1 MCWLESVLDYNIN
14 DDDYEGMR
22 ITTGEQEIIFQ
33 DEFEEI
39 EEGWDSDDNDSVPEL
54 LSADEDDLLTELFSD
69 FLLEENNVITTE
81 KREIQTDEELE
92 TNSEPQ
98 EIRKFNSQASYT
110 EVWSDCDIGWESEE
124 DGNENSEENL
134 MDPIVLQEWLDSKNE
149 ELQKIRQANHY
160 ALLPQYDTRDT
171 NFSNDPET
179 AKLQKDAILAGIR
192 FIVPHFLPKKA
203 TPGGGSD
210 EEW

>member
-39 EEGWDSDDNDSVPEL
+39 EEGWDSNDNDSVPEL

-81 KREIQTDEELE
+81 KKG
-92 TNSEPQ
+92 NS
-98 EIRKFNSQASYT
+98 N
-110 EVWSDCDIGWESEE
+110 G
-124 DGNENSEENL
+124 
-134 MDPIVLQEWLDSKNE
+134 
-149 ELQKIRQANHY
+149 
-160 ALLPQYDTRDT
+160 
-171 NFSNDPET
+171 
-179 AKLQKDAILAGIR
+179 
-192 FIVPHFLPKKA
+192 
-203 TPGGGSD
+203 
-210 EEW
+210 